1 MPKIELLRTVVDL
14 SFLALTVVLITTLL
28 ADRYDSSTDAAIS
41 LEIQNLRKDVL
52 DASMKNLIF
61 LETKINRV
69 AELSDAY
76 QVNTTRRIDVLE
88 RRMDSLETRAKSN
101 SRVINTNTNTT
112 TVNK

>member
-28 ADRYDSSTDAAIS
+28 ADRYDSSADAAIS

-52 DASMKNLIF
+52 DASMRNVIF

-69 AELSDAY
+69 AELSDSY

>member
-28 ADRYDSSTDAAIS
+28 ADRYDSSADAAIS

-52 DASMKNLIF
+52 DASMKNVIF

-69 AELSDAY
+69 AELSDSY
-76 QVNTTRRIDVLE
+76 QVNTTRRVDVLE
-88 RRMDSLETRAKSN
+88 ERVKMLQSN
-101 SRVINTNTNTT
+101 ARSSSRIINTNTA